1 MSRLLALEWDTRE
14 ARLIVGRSVARN
26 LTIDAAFS
34 VALDSSQ
41 GDSLREQLAAAVA
54 SRGLV
59 RGEWLVAVPRSRV
72 ELRVLQVPPVP
83 DDELPDVVRFQAVR
97 QFSALAEDAPL
108 DFVRLD
114 GGQASQ
120 VRVLAASLAPQVLD
134 DLRAQCAACHGT
146 PQRLV
151 LRPFASASL
160 FRRSN
165 QDPQCRLLVEMLAEE
180 ADLTVLVR
188 GQAVMVRSVRL
199 PSEDPAVP
207 LIGEIRRT
215 IVAAQNQVG
224 EETVRVVTLVGDPQQ
239 LAPLQSKLSE
249 QLGLQVDVFDPFAAV
264 RVAAENMPS
273 LPEHRGRYAAL
284 LGMLCDEAEGQPHGI
299 DFLNPRRRPTPANKR
314 IRYAVLGG
322 VAATCAIVL
331 LVMITSYVGRLDSR
345 IRGLQATS
353 RELDDQVKMAEKTKA
368 DVAEIDKFVLGDVNW
383 LDELFR
389 MSAAAPS
396 GKDAI
401 VEQASFNSIPS
412 GGGQILLEGYVRTP
426 ETISILEVA
435 LRSPQHQVTG
445 TGAQRVDR
453 RQDLPWEFKERIN
466 ILPPDLENLTAA
478 ELIDGPVEPDESAPS
493 TTTESAPSAPS
504 DSSGEA
510 DKETSGTGEP
520 EAAEATEPTEA
531 PEAAEATEAAV
542 PSEPSD
548 SQEVETDE
556 MNTEQDADQTPQQD
570 ESEVANDDQA

>member
-14 ARLIVGRSVARN
+14 ARLVVGRTVGRS
-26 LTIDAAFS
+26 LTVEAAFA

-41 GDSLREQLAAAVA
+41 GESLREQLAATVA
-54 SRGLV
+54 SRGLG
-59 RGEWLVAVPRSRV
+59 RGEWLVAVPRSRT

-114 GGQASQ
+114 GVQASQ

-134 DLRAQCAACHGT
+134 DVRAQCTACHGT

-188 GQAVMVRSVRL
+188 GQAVLVRSVRL
-199 PSEDPAVP
+199 PSDDPATP
-207 LIGEIRRT
+207 LVGEIRRT

-224 EETVRVVTLVGDPQQ
+224 EETVRVVTLVGDPQR

-249 QLGLQVDVFDPFAAV
+249 QLGLQIDVFDPFAAV
-264 RVAAENMPS
+264 KVAPENMPA

-284 LGMLCDEAEGQPHGI
+284 LGMLCDEAEGKPHGI
-299 DFLNPRRRPTPANKR
+299 DFLNPRRRPTQANQR
-314 IRYAVLGG
+314 VRYAVLGG

-331 LVMITSYVGRLDSR
+331 LVMITTYMGRLDANLQ
-345 IRGLQATS
+345 GLRTRS
-353 RELDDQVKMAEKTKA
+353 RELDDQVKMAQKVKA
-368 DVAEIDKFVLGDVNW
+368 DVAEIDKFVVGDVNW
-383 LDELFR
+383 LDELYR
-389 MSAAAPS
+389 MSAVAPS
-396 GKDAI
+396 AKDAI

-426 ETISILEVA
+426 DVIRVLEEA

-466 ILPPDLENLTAA
+466 VLPPDLENLSAA
-478 ELIDGPVEPDESAPS
+478 DLIEEAD
-493 TTTESAPSAPS
+493 PS
-504 DSSGEA
+504 D
-510 DKETSGTGEP
+510 
-520 EAAEATEPTEA
+520 
-531 PEAAEATEAAV
+531 
-542 PSEPSD
+542 PSD
-548 SQEVETDE
+548 QS
-556 MNTEQDADQTPQQD
+556 DQSDQSDPSDPSDQSDQPD
-570 ESEVANDDQA
+570 QSDQSEVTSNDQA